1 MSNPP
6 FHLQAFQ
13 FSYAAVHLSGDD
25 ALNVA
30 MLRNAGRCLHPAAKF
45 NWKKDFTIARL
56 LLARSGE

>member
-45 NWKKDFTIARL
+45 NWKKDFTIVDI
-56 LLARSGE
+56 